1 MIREAGEAE
10 EAGGEVFWLVCLIM
24 VNHPDL
30 ISRVLNFECASF
42 ELPLLLDRGL
52 KQGKTN

>member
-30 ISRVLNFECASF
+30 MGNF
-42 ELPLLLDRGL
+42 LGL
-52 KQGKTN
+52 H